1 MLKTPAGLTSS
12 VKAEGKSFILQTE
25 FIASPESVQNA
36 GRAAVPAGRIITT
49 IAVQGQVVHR
59 VEKIYNDA
67 FDDEEK
73 FAIAEKAVKVQHI
86 SLARIVSARAK
97 EFLTS
102 VSEITVSPEDRL
114 GLIQGIGHVTKV
126 DFGESPDSAQSPV
139 QSNPILTN
147 IKAVRD
153 LVIAISQYTR
163 LGKLQKAVGAIED
176 KKFLLTGYGG
186 STFLLDLKE
195 DANVSAVIKEL
206 QKVKG

>member
-1 MLKTPAGLTSS
+1 VLKTPAGLTSS
-12 VKAEGKSFILQTE
+12 IKAAGKSFILQTE

-49 IAVQGQVVHR
+49 VAVQGQVVHR

-73 FAIAEKAVKVQHI
+73 FAAAEKSVKVQHI
-86 SLARIVSARAK
+86 SLARIVAARAK

-114 GLIQGIGHVTKV
+114 GLIQGVAHVTKI
-126 DFGESPDSAQSPV
+126 DFTEVPDSAPMPV
-139 QSNPILTN
+139 QGNPIFGG
-147 IKAVRD
+147 IRAVRD
-153 LVIAISQYTR
+153 LVIAISQNTR

-186 STFLLDLKE
+186 STFLLDLRD

-206 QKVKG
+206 EKVKG